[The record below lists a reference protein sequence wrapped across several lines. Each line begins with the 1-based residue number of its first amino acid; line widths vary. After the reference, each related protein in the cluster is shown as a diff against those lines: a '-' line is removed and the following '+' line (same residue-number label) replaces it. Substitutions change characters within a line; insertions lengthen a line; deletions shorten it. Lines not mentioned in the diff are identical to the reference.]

1 MRTLTAIMLCLSILP
16 FFACRKAKP
25 LPQIGEV
32 SRIEVVDNLG
42 ESKVLADGTIE
53 RAVLK
58 VVTDKEKIQRIVAF
72 VDQHRAGWGV
82 PWQGVPIPNVNLLFY
97 DEKEFKG
104 SFGVGRR
111 SFVTQ
116 RYGRFMSKNL
126 TVEERREILMRLG
139 IEEEFLLNPPAF
151 HNVQK
156 EHQ

>member
-1 MRTLTAIMLCLSILP
+1 M
-16 FFACRKAKP
+16 
-25 LPQIGEV
+25 
-32 SRIEVVDNLG
+32 VDNLG

-58 VVTDKEKIQRIVAF
+58 VVTDKEKIQWIVAF